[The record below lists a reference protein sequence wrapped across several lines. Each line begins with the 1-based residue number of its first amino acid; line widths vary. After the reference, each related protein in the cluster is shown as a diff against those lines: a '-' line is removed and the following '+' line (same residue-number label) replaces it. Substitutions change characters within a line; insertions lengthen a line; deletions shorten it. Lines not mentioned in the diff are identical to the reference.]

1 MSDCVAQYFRYPRG
15 YVNLVEDI
23 PVLTSSE
30 CPCPGAQDSDHHTGV
45 KPTLTKSQETLGE
58 ALSDSLSKDGRLSL
72 PFDLSQVIDIL
83 RYEQYAEASTDKSK
97 VGAAIN
103 WAYYS
108 VRPLLSVS
116 IRKHLQSLHL
126 RQWQQRSFPHWPVDR
141 TVDHLLERSLSQSL
155 RAAGI
160 DRVPFIWF
168 WPDGA
173 PACAIMTHDV
183 ETRAGRDFCGT
194 LMDLDESF
202 GIGASFQV
210 VPEDRYEVPKE
221 YLASIID
228 RGFEVGVQD
237 LNHDGKLYR
246 SRHRFIERAAKINA
260 YGRQWGAQG
269 FRSAVLYRRQEWF
282 EALDFAYEMSVPN
295 VAHLDPQRG
304 GCCTV
309 MPYFVGKILELPV
322 TMTQDYSLFHILKDY
337 SISLWMRQIELV
349 VEAHGLIS
357 FIVHPD
363 YITETREREVFRK
376 LLAYLARLRSTEGIW
391 ITPPDQVN
399 QWWRA
404 RAEME
409 LVEDNQGLR
418 IEGRG
423 SERARIA
430 YAKPSGDRLQY
441 SFQDGSVISKTLQSQ
456 SIER

>member
-1 MSDCVAQYFRYPRG
+1 
-15 YVNLVEDI
+15 
-23 PVLTSSE
+23 
-30 CPCPGAQDSDHHTGV
+30 
-45 KPTLTKSQETLGE
+45 
-58 ALSDSLSKDGRLSL
+58 
-72 PFDLSQVIDIL
+72 
-83 RYEQYAEASTDKSK
+83 
-97 VGAAIN
+97 
-103 WAYYS
+103 
-108 VRPLLSVS
+108 
-116 IRKHLQSLHL
+116 
-126 RQWQQRSFPHWPVDR
+126 
-141 TVDHLLERSLSQSL
+141 
-155 RAAGI
+155 
-160 DRVPFIWF
+160 
-168 WPDGA
+168 
-173 PACAIMTHDV
+173 
-183 ETRAGRDFCGT
+183 
-194 LMDLDESF
+194 MDLDESF

-337 SISLWMRQIELV
+337 SINLWMRQIELV

-376 LLAYLARLRSTEGIW
+376 LLAYLASLRSTEGIW